1 MIELAY
7 NGSGY
12 NGWQR
17 QPNAVSVQ
25 EELEKGLSLLL
36 REPVNLIGSG
46 RTDTGVHAEQQFAH
60 FDRET
65 PIEDIPFLLFKLN
78 HVLSWGIA
86 VYRIFQISES
96 THARFTATSRKYE
109 YRIARRKNPF
119 RPKLVYPLDMP
130 LDIEAMNKAG
140 ERLLLHEDFQ
150 SFSLVKTQ
158 VKTFRCRIT
167 EARWVQ
173 EGTELVFHVRA
184 DRFLRGMV
192 RALVGTLLEVGRG
205 RLTEAGFEEIILA
218 KDRRKAGRAVA
229 PDGLFLM
236 EVTYP
241 ENALLTPACRS

>member
-36 REPVNLIGSG
+36 REPINLIGSG
-46 RTDTGVHAEQQFAH
+46 RTDTGVHAAQQFAH
-60 FDRET
+60 FDREA

-78 HVLSWGIA
+78 HVLSQGIA
-86 VYRIFQISES
+86 VYRIFPVAD
-96 THARFTATSRKYE
+96 TVHARFTATSRKYE
-109 YRIARRKNPF
+109 YHIARRKTPF
-119 RPKLVYPLDMP
+119 RPAMVYPLDMP
-130 LDIEAMNKAG
+130 LDIEAMNEAG
-140 ERLLLHEDFQ
+140 KILLQHEDFQ

-167 EARWVQ
+167 EARWVE

-192 RALVGTLLEVGRG
+192 RALVGTLLEVGRN
-205 RLTEAGFEEIILA
+205 RLSLAELEEIILA
-218 KDRRKAGRAVA
+218 KDRRKAGRAVP

-241 ENALLTPACRS
+241 ENAFSPPVCAS